1 VPKLRDWGVNAGFCV
16 MIGYTVGEDAN
27 RVKRIFGAIMSSQQ
41 RIILILLAALN
52 FTHIL
57 DFMIMMPL
65 GNYLMPYFNISGQR
79 FSVIVAAYSVSA
91 CVASLVASL
100 FVDGFDRKKVL
111 LFGYIGFLLGTI
123 LCGFAPTANL
133 LLAARIVAGLF
144 GGLIGAQV
152 LSIVADIFPYERR
165 GQAMGYLM
173 SAFSLA
179 SVFGVPFGLV
189 LSNWFNWHATF
200 LLVGGLGIL
209 LIPLLIRYI
218 PSMTGHIHPVD
229 AAAPKVRPIA
239 HVASLLRNGRNRLAL
254 LLSGSQILGHF
265 LIIPFINP
273 FMEFNVGF
281 TKDQT
286 KFIYVVGGLV
296 TLVSAPLAGR
306 LADKV
311 GKLKVFVVTAL
322 LSLAPIF
329 LITNMPAIA
338 FYYVLIVTG
347 FWFLVA
353 NARGVTASALVSGVV
368 PPEQRGSFMSL
379 NSAVQQMS
387 MGVAALIAGWI
398 VVTDKATQ
406 RIAHYDWVGY
416 GSLAVIFACI
426 FLASKLGEQK
436 Q

>member
-1 VPKLRDWGVNAGFCV
+1 
-16 MIGYTVGEDAN
+16 
-27 RVKRIFGAIMSSQQ
+27 MSSQQ
-41 RIILILLAALN
+41 RVILILLAALN

-57 DFMIMMPL
+57 DFMIIMPL
-65 GNYLMPYFNISGQR
+65 GNYLMPYFNISAQR

-91 CVASLVASL
+91 CVAGLVASF

-111 LFGYIGFLLGTI
+111 LFGYIGFLVGTI
-123 LCGFAPTANL
+123 LCGLAPSANL

-152 LSIVADIFPYERR
+152 QSIVADIFPYERR

-179 SVFGVPFGLV
+179 SVFGVPFGLM

-200 LLVGGLGIL
+200 LLVGGLGTL
-209 LIPLLIRYI
+209 LIPLLVRYI
-218 PSMTGHIHPVD
+218 PSMTQHLHVAEG
-229 AAAPKVRPIA
+229 APKARPIA
-239 HVASLLRNGRNRLAL
+239 HVVGLLRNGRNRLAMV
-254 LLSGSQILGHF
+254 LSGSQILGHF

-273 FMEFNVGF
+273 YMEFNVGF

-306 LADKV
+306 LADRI
-311 GKLKVFVVTAL
+311 GKLKVFVVAAL
-322 LSLAPIF
+322 LSLPPIF
-329 LITNMPAIA
+329 GITNMPAIA
-338 FYYVLIVTG
+338 FYYVLMVTG

-353 NARGVTASALVSGVV
+353 NARGVTASAMVSGVV
-368 PPEQRGSFMSL
+368 PAEQRGSFMSL
-379 NSAVQQMS
+379 NSAVQHMS

-398 VVTDKATQ
+398 VVTDKTTQ
-406 RIAHYDWVGY
+406 RIAHYEWVGY
-416 GSLAVIFACI
+416 CSLAIIFGCI
-426 FLASKLGEQK
+426 FLAKKLGEQK